1 MSNWHGNG
9 ETPRMGSKI
18 QYAVSKNKVETA
30 VYGLYGE
37 FDMNNFEVSGAGLS
51 DYTPWKYVIMWK
63 YLDEFYNYGR
73 GLDKRS
79 EG

>member
-18 QYAVSKNKVETA
+18 FYGVSAKKFDTA
-30 VYGLYGE
+30 VYGDLSVMYEAEEG
-37 FDMNNFEVSGAGLS
+37 VGLS
-51 DYTPWKYVIMWK
+51 DGTPWKYVIMWK

-79 EG
+79 KG

>member
-9 ETPRMGSKI
+9 ETPRMGFKI
-18 QYAVSKNKVETA
+18 FYGVSAKKFDTA
-30 VYGLYGE
+30 VYGSYWE
-37 FDMNNFEVSGAGLS
+37 FDPNNFEVSGEGLS

-63 YLDEFYNYGR
+63 YIDEFYNYGR